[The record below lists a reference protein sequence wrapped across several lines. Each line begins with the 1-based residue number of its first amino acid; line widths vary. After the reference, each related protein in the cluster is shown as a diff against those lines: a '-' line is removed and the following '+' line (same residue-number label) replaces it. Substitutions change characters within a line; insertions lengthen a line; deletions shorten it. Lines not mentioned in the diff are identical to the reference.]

1 MARIVK
7 RTATEPAAYMIDG
20 KEQWLCRC
28 GLSNTQPFC
37 DGSHKLTQG
46 ETPDTLY
53 WYDDEG
59 ERNEVV
65 GDYAGIRRY

>member
-37 DGSHKLTQG
+37 DGSHNLTQG
-46 ETPDTLY
+46 EKPGALY
-53 WYDDEG
+53 WYDEEG
-59 ERNEVV
+59 ERHDVA
-65 GDYAGIRRY
+65 GDYAGIRSY